1 MKPMAKNTKHK
12 KAESV
17 AETLCSFSGFLC
29 DIVISVY
36 MIVIL
41 MALPLYNKG
50 YARIG
55 TEKETFF
62 LKTMTYG
69 AKTLLPVFLLWLLFR
84 LVTAV
89 QKKELPKF
97 TEWPAG
103 LWKNLSVTDRFA
115 VFYGI
120 AVLVSYLFTNYREE
134 ALWGTASWRMGMWTQ
149 LGAVIVYFMIS
160 RMWQWKNWIPAL
172 VLPVSA
178 VVFSLGYVNKFG
190 LLPVDPEYVNPSFIS
205 TIGNINWYCGY
216 LVTILFGGV
225 YLLWRMEE
233 KMTWKKLLL
242 MAYVTIGFASLATQ
256 GSSSGI
262 VTFAVV
268 MFVLFGMSVR
278 DSGRMEVFWQEM
290 TLFSA
295 ACLITCVLRRLNV
308 FSRELILEGITDL
321 LTFSIAGIFMTIL
334 SGIILYWIHRTRVRR
349 SYPEKLLHRI
359 YCGIAIA
366 VPVMILLVLLL
377 TLINTVTGGALTPG
391 ITDPEVTKWLTF
403 NVSWGSAR
411 GGTWAAG
418 ARCFW
423 EADFQHKIFGVGP
436 DCLYAFLSNEG
447 SVGLQTMVNDRFGG
461 NRLTN
466 AHNEWL
472 TVLVDIG
479 VLGLVSYAGM
489 MITAIRD
496 FLRVGEN
503 KMLVGACGICVLAYT
518 VNNMFSFQQVMNI
531 STVFVIMGIGEN
543 LRSAPERCV
552 RTS

>member
-29 DIVISVY
+29 NIVISVY

-41 MALPLYNKG
+41 MVLPLYNKG

-160 RMWQWKNWIPAL
+160 RMWQWKSWIPAL
-172 VLPVSA
+172 ILPVSA
-178 VVFSLGYVNKFG
+178 VVFSLGYVNKFC
-190 LLPVDPEYVNPSFIS
+190 LLPVDPEYVTPSFIS

-268 MFVLFGMSVR
+268 MFVLFGMSVK
-278 DSGRMEVFWQEM
+278 DSARMEVFWQEM
-290 TLFSA
+290 TMFSA
-295 ACLITCVLRRLNV
+295 ACLITCVLRRLNI

-321 LTFSIAGIFMTIL
+321 LTFSIAGIFMTIM

-349 SYPEKLLHRI
+349 SYPEKMLHRI

-377 TLINTVTGGALTPG
+377 TLINTLAGGALTPN

-403 NVSWGSAR
+403 NAGWGSAR

-423 EADFQHKIFGVGP
+423 EADFLHKIFGVGP

-447 SVGLQTMVNDRFGG
+447 SVELQTMVNDRFGG

-496 FLRVGEN
+496 FLRAGEN
-503 KMLVGACGICVLAYT
+503 RMLVGACGICVLAYT

-552 RTS
+552 RAS

>member
-41 MALPLYNKG
+41 MVLPLYNKG

-160 RMWQWKNWIPAL
+160 RMWQWKSWIPAL
-172 VLPVSA
+172 ILPVSA
-178 VVFSLGYVNKFG
+178 VVFALGYVNKFC
-190 LLPVDPEYVNPSFIS
+190 LFPIDPQFVNTSFIS

-225 YLLWRMEE
+225 YLLWWMEE

-262 VTFAVV
+262 VTFVVV

-295 ACLITCVLRRLNV
+295 ACLITCVLRRLNI

-377 TLINTVTGGALTPG
+377 TLINTLAGGALTPN
-391 ITDPEVTKWLTF
+391 ITDPNVTKWLTF

-423 EADFQHKIFGVGP
+423 EADFLHKIFGVGP

-461 NRLTN
+461 KRLTN

-479 VLGLVSYAGM
+479 VLGLISYAGM

-496 FLRVGEN
+496 FLRAGES

>member
-1 MKPMAKNTKHK
+1 MAKNTKHK

-41 MALPLYNKG
+41 MVLPLYNKG

-69 AKTLLPVFLLWLLFR
+69 AKALLPVFLLWLLFR

-160 RMWQWKNWIPAL
+160 RMWQWKSWIPAL

-190 LLPVDPEYVNPSFIS
+190 LLPVDPEYVTPSFIS

-242 MAYVTIGFASLATQ
+242 MVYVTIGFASLATQ

-290 TLFSA
+290 TMFSG
-295 ACLITCVLRRLNV
+295 ACLLTFILRKANV
-308 FSRELILEGITDL
+308 FSQELVMEGMTDL
-321 LTFSIAGIFMTIL
+321 LTFSMVTIL
-334 SGIILYWIHRTRVRR
+334 MTMLSGTILCLIHRARLKR

-377 TLINTVTGGALTPG
+377 TLINTLAGGALTPN
-391 ITDPEVTKWLTF
+391 ITDPNVTKWLTF

-423 EADFQHKIFGVGP
+423 EADFLHKIFGVGP

-461 NRLTN
+461 SRLTN

-472 TVLVDIG
+472 TILVDIG
-479 VLGLVSYAGM
+479 VLGIISYAGM

-496 FLRVGEN
+496 FLRAGEN